1 MPTIQKTKGN
11 RAEND
16 ALQFLMRQG
25 LCLLEQNYSCY
36 FGEIDLIMQ
45 DTEHIVFVEVR
56 SRTQSPYGNATD
68 SITPAKIK
76 KIIRAATC
84 YLQMKKTLHKVSS
97 RFDIIAID
105 LNQSQKSIK
114 WIKSAFTT

>member
-1 MPTIQKTKGN
+1 MPTIQKTTGN

-16 ALQFLMRQG
+16 ALQFLTQQG
-25 LCLLEQNYSCY
+25 LRLLERNYSCY

-45 DTEHIVFVEVR
+45 DTEHIVFIEVR
-56 SRTQSPYGNATD
+56 SRARSHYGNAAD

-76 KIIRAATC
+76 KIVRAATR
-84 YLQMKKTLHKVSS
+84 YLQMMKCLHKVNS

-105 LNQSQKSIK
+105 LNPPKKSIS
-114 WIKSAFTT
+114 WIKSAFTS